1 MRATCITPA
10 STSRRTALLAAALLV
25 CGALAV
31 HAAQSPSEVVT
42 STSEAVIAVL
52 KQQGLSKAEKRTK
65 IEDIVLRSVDF
76 DTLSKLTMARNWTK
90 LTPAQQE
97 QFLQEFRRHL
107 SATYG
112 RRIDDYR
119 NETVTVLAT
128 REESRGDQTVKTRIN
143 RGGGTADVLV
153 DYRLRQTDGQWKI
166 IDVVIEGV
174 SLVANFRSQFQE
186 LMAQGGAEKLLAA
199 LRQKTVEEEQK
210 DAAGKKS

>member
-1 MRATCITPA
+1 MKP
-10 STSRRTALLAAALLV
+10 TSISRGWTSSFVAALLLAGAP
-25 CGALAV
+25 GALA
-31 HAAQSPSEVVT
+31 ARSPTEVVT

-52 KQQGLSKAEKRTK
+52 KEQGLSKAEKRTR
-65 IEDIVLRSVDF
+65 IEEIVLASVDF
-76 DTLSKLTMARNWTK
+76 DTLSKLTMARNWAK

-97 QFLQEFRRHL
+97 EFRKDFRRHL

-119 NETVTVLAT
+119 NETVTVLGT
-128 REESRGDQTVKTRIN
+128 REEARGDQTVKTRIN

-153 DYRLRQTDGQWKI
+153 DYRLRQRDGEWKI

-186 LMAQGGAEKLLAA
+186 MMAQGGAEHLLAA
-199 LRQKTVEEEQK
+199 LRQKTVDEERK
-210 DAAGKKS
+210 DSAGEKS

>member
-1 MRATCITPA
+1 MRATSITPA
-10 STSRRTALLAAALLV
+10 STSRLAALLAAALLV
-25 CGALAV
+25 CGPPAAR
-31 HAAQSPSEVVT
+31 AAQSPSEVVT
-42 STSEAVIAVL
+42 ATSEAVIAVL

-143 RGGGTADVLV
+143 RGGGSADILV

>member
-1 MRATCITPA
+1 MW
-10 STSRRTALLAAALLV
+10 TSSRTAALALVLAAS
-25 CGALAV
+25 AV
-31 HAAQSPSEVVT
+31 AGAAQSPRDVVT

-52 KQQGLSKAEKRTK
+52 KQPGVSKAEKRSR
-65 IEDIVLRSVDF
+65 IEDIVLKSMDF
-76 DTLSKLTMARNWTK
+76 ETLARLTMARNWTK

-97 QFLQEFRRHL
+97 EFRQEFRRHL

-119 NETVTVLAT
+119 NETVTVLGT
-128 REESRGDQTVKTRIN
+128 REEARGDQTVKTRIN

-153 DYRLRQTDGQWKI
+153 DYRLRQRDGEWKI

-186 LMAQGGAEKLLAA
+186 LMAQGGAENLLAA
-199 LRQKTVEEEQK
+199 LRRKTAEEQRQ
-210 DAAGKKS
+210 DAAEGQS

>member
-1 MRATCITPA
+1 MKRI
-10 STSRRTALLAAALLV
+10 STSQAWTNSRAAVLAAALLL
-25 CGALAV
+25 GSTLPARS
-31 HAAQSPSEVVT
+31 AQSPSEVVT
-42 STSEAVIAVL
+42 GTSEAVIAVL
-52 KQQGLSKAEKRTK
+52 KQQALSKAEKRTR

-90 LTPAQQE
+90 LSTAQQE
-97 QFLQEFRRHL
+97 EFRQEFRRHL

-119 NETVTVLAT
+119 NETVTVLGT

-153 DYRLRQTDGQWKI
+153 DYRLRKTDGEWKI

-174 SLVANFRSQFQE
+174 SLVANFRSQFQD
-186 LMAQGGAEKLLAA
+186 LMAHGGAEHLLAA
-199 LRQKTVEEEQK
+199 LRQKTAEEEQSGT
-210 DAAGKKS
+210 AGKKS

>member
-1 MRATCITPA
+1 MKRI
-10 STSRRTALLAAALLV
+10 SISRVWTSSVAAALLLANTLP
-25 CGALAV
+25 ALG
-31 HAAQSPSEVVT
+31 AQSPSEVVT
-42 STSEAVIAVL
+42 STSESVIAVL
-52 KQQGLSKAEKRTK
+52 KQPGLSKADKRTK
-65 IEDIVLRSVDF
+65 IEDIVLKSVDF

-97 QFLQEFRRHL
+97 EFRQEFRRHL

-174 SLVANFRSQFQE
+174 SLVANFRSQFQDM
-186 LMAQGGAEKLLAA
+186 MAHGGAEHLLAA

-210 DAAGKKS
+210 TPTGNKS

>member
-1 MRATCITPA
+1 MKRTCTSQGWTNSRATALAGALVLA
-10 STSRRTALLAAALLV
+10 STLPAR
-25 CGALAV
+25 
-31 HAAQSPSEVVT
+31 AAQSPSEVVT
-42 STSEAVIAVL
+42 GTSEAVIAVL
-52 KQQGLSKAEKRTK
+52 KQQGLSKAEKRTR
-65 IEDIVLRSVDF
+65 IEDIVLKSVDF

-90 LTPAQQE
+90 LSTAQQE
-97 QFLQEFRRHL
+97 EFRQEFRRHL

-119 NETVTVLAT
+119 NEMVTVLST

-143 RGGGTADVLV
+143 RGGGAADVLV
-153 DYRLRQTDGQWKI
+153 DYRLRKTDGEWKI

-174 SLVANFRSQFQE
+174 SLVANFRSQFQD
-186 LMAQGGAEKLLAA
+186 LMAHGGAEHLLAA